1 MNVTIAEISFKK
13 KTDLKYVLKIV
24 QELPVLSI
32 ILTLKV

>member
-13 KTDLKYVLKIV
+13 KTDLKDILKIV